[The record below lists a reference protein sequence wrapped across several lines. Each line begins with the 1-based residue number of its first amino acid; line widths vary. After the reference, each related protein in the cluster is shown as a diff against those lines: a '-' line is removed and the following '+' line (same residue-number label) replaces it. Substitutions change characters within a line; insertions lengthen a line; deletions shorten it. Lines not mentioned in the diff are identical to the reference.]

1 MSSLVHNVPI
11 AEARA
16 GMVLAEAVRDV
27 SGGVLLAAGATLTE
41 ATLNAL
47 RRRGITSLGIIANNA
62 DNEDNE
68 DNDGNGEPINSA
80 AREAERTRQ
89 CERLAHLFRRN
100 AALGATGALL
110 ERLMHYRRTYSPC

>member
-1 MSSLVHNVPI
+1 MSLLPHNVPI

-16 GMVLAEAVRDV
+16 GMVLADAVRDQ

-47 RRRGITSLGIIANNA
+47 RRRGIASLGIVANF
-62 DNEDNE
+62 
-68 DNDGNGEPINSA
+68 DGNAADGEPINSA
-80 AREAERTRQ
+80 ASEAEQVRQ
-89 CERLAHLFRRN
+89 CERLAHLFRHN

-110 ERLMHYRRTYSPC
+110 EHLMHYRRTH